1 VTIRSLIFTARRWG
15 FSAKRRAS
23 QSRALLASLGI
34 AVGVMALIVVM
45 GVMGGLQ
52 NSYINSILEVSSFHV
67 RVELPR
73 TDTAEAESGELLA
86 RLRSTPGIASAVIF
100 KECQAIAVGPS
111 AKPVALTLRAMPAG
125 SQKADQAL
133 VRALGLRPEAEFPV
147 SGSLVLGK
155 EAAAQLGIFAQGI
168 DEGAQTSLA
177 PTSSGQGSSPQPS
190 SARVELMGVSQTED
204 EGVTSFSGSI
214 PAGSTFTS
222 GYYDFD
228 AGMGFLSMPAPPE
241 LEKAFAANPA
251 VIGIKLTNRFDDYA
265 MGEQI
270 KKMMP
275 GSDYAVTT
283 WRDYNRGFFGALRTE
298 KTIMLLLVSLI
309 FLVVAINV
317 YHSLRRTIA
326 MKHTDIAALKAIG
339 ASNSDI
345 RGIFAQ
351 EGFSIG
357 FVGALAGTAAGL
369 LVASNLNA
377 ILDGIAAFLRAAG
390 QFFALLGLRN
400 GGGDYRLFSPAYFY
414 IDKIP
419 VDISSGEIVF
429 IACLAVA
436 STGISAI
443 LASRRVSEAIPF
455 EVLRNE

>member
-1 VTIRSLIFTARRWG
+1 MTLRSLIFTARRWG

-67 RVELPR
+67 RVELPQ
-73 TDTAEAESGELLA
+73 TQAAEAKSGELLA

-111 AKPVALTLRAMPAG
+111 AKPVALTLRSMPTG
-125 SQKADQAL
+125 SQNADPAL
-133 VRALGLRPEAEFPV
+133 VRALGLRPGVEFPV
-147 SGSLVLGK
+147 SGSLILGK
-155 EAAAQLGIFAQGI
+155 EAASQLGVSAPGGAA
-168 DEGAQTSLA
+168 GAQVSA
-177 PTSSGQGSSPQPS
+177 AEVAPQPS
-190 SARVELMGVSQTED
+190 AARVELMGVSQTED
-204 EGVTSFSGSI
+204 EGVTSFAGNI
-214 PAGSTFTS
+214 PAGPIFTS

-228 AGMGFLSMPAPPE
+228 AGMGFLSMPAPTE
-241 LEKAFAANPA
+241 MEKAFASSPA

-275 GSDYAVTT
+275 GSGYSVTT

-326 MKHTDIAALKAIG
+326 MKHTDIAALKALG
-339 ASNSDI
+339 ASNGDI
-345 RGIFAQ
+345 RRIFAQ

-357 FVGALAGTAAGL
+357 LAGALAGTVAGL

-377 ILDGIAAFLRAAG
+377 ILDAVAAFLRAAG
-390 QFFALLGLRN
+390 QFLALLGLGN

-419 VDISSGEIVF
+419 VDISLGEILF

-443 LASRRVSEAIPF
+443 LASRRASEAIPF

>member
-1 VTIRSLIFTARRWG
+1 MTLRSLIFTARRWG

-73 TDTAEAESGELLA
+73 TQTAEAESGELLA

-100 KECQAIAVGPS
+100 KECQAIAMGPS
-111 AKPVALTLRAMPAG
+111 AKPVALTLRSMPTG
-125 SQKADQAL
+125 SQNADPAL
-133 VRALGLRPEAEFPV
+133 VRALGLRPGVEFPV
-147 SGSLVLGK
+147 SGSLILGK
-155 EAAAQLGIFAQGI
+155 EAASQLGISA
-168 DEGAQTSLA
+168 GAQASA
-177 PTSSGQGSSPQPS
+177 AEAAPQPS
-190 SARVELMGVSQTED
+190 AARVELMGVSQTED
-204 EGVTSFSGSI
+204 EGVTSFAGNI
-214 PAGSTFTS
+214 PAGPTFTS

-241 LEKAFAANPA
+241 MEKAFAASPA

-275 GSDYAVTT
+275 GSGYSVTT

-326 MKHTDIAALKAIG
+326 MKHTDIAALKALG
-339 ASNSDI
+339 ASNGDI
-345 RGIFAQ
+345 RRIFAQ

-357 FVGALAGTAAGL
+357 LAGALAGTAAGL

-377 ILDGIAAFLRAAG
+377 ILDAFAAFLRAAG
-390 QFFALLGLRN
+390 RFLALLGLGN

-419 VDISSGEIVF
+419 VDISLGEMLF

-436 STGISAI
+436 STGISAT

>member
-1 VTIRSLIFTARRWG
+1 VTLRSLIFTARRWG

-73 TDTAEAESGELLA
+73 TQTAEAESGELLA

-111 AKPVALTLRAMPAG
+111 AKPVALTLRSMPTG
-125 SQKADQAL
+125 SQNADPAL
-133 VRALGLRPEAEFPV
+133 VRALGLRPGVEFPV
-147 SGSLVLGK
+147 SGSLILGK
-155 EAAAQLGIFAQGI
+155 EAASQLGISA
-168 DEGAQTSLA
+168 GAQASA
-177 PTSSGQGSSPQPS
+177 AEAAPQPS
-190 SARVELMGVSQTED
+190 AARVELMGVSQTED
-204 EGVTSFSGSI
+204 EGVTSFAGNI
-214 PAGSTFTS
+214 PAGPTFTS

-241 LEKAFAANPA
+241 MEKAFAASPA

-275 GSDYAVTT
+275 GSGYSVTT

-326 MKHTDIAALKAIG
+326 MKHTDIAALKALG
-339 ASNSDI
+339 ASNGDI
-345 RGIFAQ
+345 RRIFAQ

-357 FVGALAGTAAGL
+357 LAGALAGTAAGL

-377 ILDGIAAFLRAAG
+377 ILDAFAAFLRAAG
-390 QFFALLGLRN
+390 RFLALLGLGN

-419 VDISSGEIVF
+419 VDISLGEMLF

-436 STGISAI
+436 STGISAT